1 MEFYLNQKSMPMIR
15 KCANCRFYNANIKKC
30 SKVSI
35 LNAYDHCKIVYLN
48 IGDNLYCDKH
58 EYNNEQTLK
67 NNAIIVEYNSVKEA
81 MEVIQNKK
89 P

>member
-15 KCANCRFYNANIKKC
+15 KCANCKFYDGNKKKC
-30 SKVSI
+30 NKVYVN
-35 LNAYDHCKIVYLN
+35 NAYDHCKMVYLN
-48 IGDNLYCDKH
+48 IGDNLYCEKH
-58 EYNNEQTLK
+58 TYKNEELLK

>member
-1 MEFYLNQKSMPMIR
+1 M
-15 KCANCRFYNANIKKC
+15 
-30 SKVSI
+30 
-35 LNAYDHCKIVYLN
+35 VYLN
-48 IGDNLYCDKH
+48 IGDNLYCEKH
-58 EYNNEQTLK
+58 TFKNEELLK